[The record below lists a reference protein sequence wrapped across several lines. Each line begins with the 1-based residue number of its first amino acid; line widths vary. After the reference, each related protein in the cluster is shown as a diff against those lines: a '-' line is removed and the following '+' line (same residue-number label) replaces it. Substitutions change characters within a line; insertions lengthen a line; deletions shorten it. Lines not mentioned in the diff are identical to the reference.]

1 MNDEA
6 IEIIN
11 EISNIRT
18 NNNLNWMGVL
28 KLAVKYAPAQEVVDL
43 FSGIDS
49 CDSEIGEQFKKLVN
63 VMRERAAHEGQ

>member
-6 IEIIN
+6 IEIIDT
-11 EISNIRT
+11 ISKVRT

-28 KLAVKYAPAQEVVDL
+28 KLAVKYAPAQEVVNL

-63 VMRERAAHEGQ
+63 VMRERAANEG